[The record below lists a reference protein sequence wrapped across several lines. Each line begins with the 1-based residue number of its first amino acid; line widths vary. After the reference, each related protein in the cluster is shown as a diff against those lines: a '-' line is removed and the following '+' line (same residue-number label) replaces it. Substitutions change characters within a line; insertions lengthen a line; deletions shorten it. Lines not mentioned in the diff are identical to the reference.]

1 MSESK
6 KKRGRPK
13 KDMEVTYKQVRV
25 VEDIHADLTVMAE
38 IVGGSMSDAIAVA
51 LEPYK
56 DEIERVRKLRE
67 KMGIRKSVE
76 KSRQN

>member
-1 MSESK
+1 MSEPK

-13 KDMEVTYKQVRV
+13 KDMEVNYKQVRV

-38 IVGGSMSDAIAVA
+38 IVGGSMSDAIAIA

-56 DEIERVRKLRE
+56 KEIERVRKLRE
-67 KMGIRKSVE
+67 KMGIRKPTD
-76 KSRQN
+76 KTQQN